1 MAPQKTSF
9 ARQLRK
15 TQTEAEKLLWAA
27 LRNRQCGGY
36 KFRRQVPKDKF
47 IVDFLCESQ
56 KLIVEIDGPTHEGRK
71 AYDTE
76 RTHILETMGYHVM
89 RLSNE
94 DCFDDMEAVI
104 EAIFKTLENA
114 KP

>member
-1 MAPQKTSF
+1 MAPKKTSF
-9 ARQLRK
+9 ARHLRK
-15 TQTEAEKLLWAA
+15 TQTEAEKLLWTA

-56 KLIVEIDGPTHEGRK
+56 KLIVEIDGPTHKGRK

-76 RTHILETMGYHVM
+76 RTQILETMGYHVM
-89 RLSNE
+89 RLRNE
-94 DCFDDMEAVI
+94 DCFDDMDAVI
-104 EAIFKTLENA
+104 EAIFRTLENA